1 LKFDAIPELVGNNMF
16 PDSMAMVQRGGRL
29 CLAGFLDRLA
39 LIKRLQSSPRS
50 RQWSAFQLLKACSPP
65 SVLPR

>member
-1 LKFDAIPELVGNNMF
+1 MF

-39 LIKRLQSSPRS
+39 PIKDFNPFLEIASGVHFSFLKPAVLRQCCQDESSKGP
-50 RQWSAFQLLKACSPP
+50 
-65 SVLPR
+65 

>member
-1 LKFDAIPELVGNNMF
+1 MF

-39 LIKRLQSSPRS
+39 LIKDFNPLLEVASGVHFSFLKSAVLHQSCQDESS
-50 RQWSAFQLLKACSPP
+50 KGL
-65 SVLPR
+65 